1 MKSIYLTLILA
12 IIVLMTGSYPSK
24 SQQPPAGKLQINPWT
39 ARQLLEPSALV
50 SAMKSNKNLMV
61 YNIGVMKDISGA
73 INLGAASEKENL
85 EKLDKVLK
93 TVPKNKMIAVYC
105 GCCPMDKCPNIRPA
119 FEMLKKHGMNNIY
132 LVNLPVNLKTDW
144 TDKGYPMAKEATVQ

>member
-1 MKSIYLTLILA
+1 
-12 IIVLMTGSYPSK
+12 MTGGYASK
-24 SQQPPAGKLQINPWT
+24 SQQPPAGKLQINPWN

-50 SAMKSNKNLMV
+50 LAMKNNKNLMV

-73 INLGAASEKENL
+73 IHLGAASEKENL

-93 TVPKNKMIAVYC
+93 TVPKNKMIAIYC

-119 FEMLKKHGMNNIY
+119 FGMLKKHELNNIY

-144 TDKGYPMAKEATVQ
+144 IDKGYPMEK